1 MEETKE
7 AKERREYKAKYSGKD
22 GPLAK
27 AGCFSTILFSWLD
40 PMIEISN
47 KSEFSQDMHYEMK
60 DEDGSAHVGEMF
72 EAHWRNIYPKSQV
85 SPGTK
90 TPVNGIFLAIWRTF
104 KGDLLLGV
112 FGNLVITIVEFL
124 NAYLIFASIQ
134 TMGKIDFSDQSK
146 TFLDRYSGIMY
157 YMAVFISSR
166 ILSSILSNY
175 VNFRV
180 SLLGMKIK
188 NSLNI
193 LIYKKLMKKCLER
206 DGTFDLGEITN
217 LTQVDS
223 MAFQNLT
230 SWSGFLIATPFR
242 ILFGVAMLYYLMKFA
257 MLPALSVLV
266 IGMAVN
272 GYLSSYYQT
281 IRKGYLKVS
290 DKRGKLINE
299 LFKNIRY
306 IKMSGLETV
315 YLLRIKQLREEEITW
330 VRKQFM
336 RNTYANVNNQ
346 VGGDLFL
353 IVLNVFRIVFTGGLR
368 LEDAFVSSIV
378 YGIFNRSLRAFS
390 FIIVA
395 LMDLAI
401 SGRRICFFLLS
412 EEINPEYITYAS
424 ERSESESRSDYAIE
438 ITDGNFYWV
447 NEDIKKWY
455 SEEKDRVT
463 ENKNKKSQ
471 TKDPTRPVVSER
483 TTQINFSPNE
493 KGNNSLLSES
503 LLGDNSILDESVEGF
518 NGNQK
523 SYKLVLKEISVKIPR
538 GACVAVIGKVGA
550 GKSSLLSSL
559 LGEMYFEEGSKVQ
572 IHGEICYVS
581 QNSWITSKSVKE
593 NIIFGRECNEQR
605 LADAIKY
612 SAMETDLKTM
622 NNGLDTIL
630 GDRGVNLSGG
640 QKTRMAIARAFYS
653 NRDIYLFDDPI
664 SALDIHV
671 GKTVME
677 EGILTYLKGKT
688 RVISTHA
695 LSYLPYFDLI
705 FIMDKGR
712 IVERGT
718 YEEIRKSQSFLLI
731 KESIEKENTNT
742 EEATGDAEMPEIE
755 GLGLKKT
762 SSKFSMEDQISRKLS
777 KNSDENDSVGFEEKT
792 EEKPVKTETDKMIE
806 GIIASEDKTKG
817 DVLTLSLLSKYAR
830 FGGGMAQYL
839 PALLGNQAK

>member
-1 MEETKE
+1 MEESKE
-7 AKERREYKAKYSGKD
+7 AKERKDYYARYTGKP
-22 GPLAK
+22 GPLAR
-27 AGCFSTILFSWLD
+27 AGWLSRVLFNWLN
-40 PMIEISN
+40 PMIEISS
-47 KSEFSQDMHYEMK
+47 KSEFSQDMHYEMRK
-60 DEDGSAHVGEMF
+60 EDGSAYIGELF
-72 EAHWRNIYPKSQV
+72 EANWRNIYPRSQV

-90 TPVNGIFLAIWRTF
+90 TPVNGIFRAIWRTF
-104 KGDLLLGV
+104 KWDLILGV
-112 FGNLVITIVEFL
+112 LGNLVITVVEFL
-124 NAYLIFASIQ
+124 NAYMIFVSIQ
-134 TMGKIDFSDQSK
+134 VMGKIDFLDQSQ
-146 TFLDRYSGIMY
+146 TFLQRYKGIMY
-157 YMAVFISSR
+157 YMCVFISSR
-166 ILSSILSNY
+166 ILSSILSNFI
-175 VNFRV
+175 NFRV

-188 NSLNI
+188 NCLNI

-223 MAFQNLT
+223 MSFQNLA

-242 ILFGVAMLYYLMKFA
+242 IVFGVIMLYYLMKFA
-257 MLPALSVLV
+257 MLPALGILAIS
-266 IGMAVN
+266 MTVN
-272 GYLSSYYQT
+272 VYISRYYQT
-281 IRKGYLKVS
+281 IRKGFLKVS
-290 DKRGKLINE
+290 DKRGKLITE

-306 IKMSGLETV
+306 IKMSGLETT
-315 YLLRIKQLREEEITW
+315 YLLRIRLMREEEVSW

-336 RNTYANVNNQ
+336 RNMYANINNV

-368 LEDAFVSSIV
+368 LEEAFVSSIV

-412 EEINPEYITYAS
+412 EEINPEYITYETKQTGS
-424 ERSESESRSDYAIE
+424 EGIPELSIE
-438 ITDGNFYWV
+438 ISDGNFYWV
-447 NEDIKKWY
+447 NEDTKRWY
-455 SEEKDRVT
+455 IEEKDRVT
-463 ENKNKKSQ
+463 ENKDKKLQ
-471 TKDPTRPVVSER
+471 TKDPLRSVVSER
-483 TTQINFSPNE
+483 TTQINFGSE
-493 KGNNSLLSES
+493 DKGNKSLLSES
-503 LLGDNSILDESVEGF
+503 LLEDNSILDDSVQDF
-518 NGNQK
+518 NENK
-523 SYKLVLKEISVKIPR
+523 KAYKLVLKEISVKIPR
-538 GACVAVIGKVGA
+538 GACVGIIGKVGS

-572 IHGEICYVS
+572 IRGSICYVS

-593 NIIFGRECNEQR
+593 NIIFGLECDEQR

-612 SAMETDLKTM
+612 SAMEADLKTM

-677 EGILTYLKGKT
+677 EGILTYLRGKT

-712 IVERGT
+712 IIERGT
-718 YEEIRKSQSFLLI
+718 YEEIRKSPSFLLI
-731 KESIEKENTNT
+731 QESLEKEHTNPDETT
-742 EEATGDAEMPEIE
+742 EEAPMPELD

-762 SSKFSMEDQISRKLS
+762 SSKFSMEDQISRKVS
-777 KNSDENDSVGFEEKT
+777 KNSEENEAGGFEEK
-792 EEKPVKTETDKMIE
+792 EEDAPVKVEADKVIE

-817 DVLTLSLLSKYAR
+817 DVLTVSLVSKYVR
-830 FGGGMAQYL
+830 FGGGIAQYL
-839 PALLGNQAK
+839 SGPAR